1 MIGNGNGKMNR
12 GEQSDLESTRNKISK
27 SDKAVIR
34 WILKICKSQM
44 PTLVFLIA
52 VNVVHGITSVFFA
65 NFSKNVIDGATV
77 MRDTGYIVRFALALL
92 GVVILQMT
100 LSITRSCVSERC
112 KGRLDIVLKRHLLDV
127 IMKKDYSTV
136 TSYHTGELQ
145 NRMFNDVNIVTDG
158 FTKILPQG
166 VFFVTKLASSLI
178 YLIVL
183 DRVFALVFL
192 IGGCIVFAVTQLF
205 RKQLKALHKKVQ
217 ETEGKTRSFVQEIV
231 SNLLVVKAFSVEDKM
246 QKQTDELQEDNF
258 TAKIKRRNFSIFAN
272 TGLNTVFSVGTVF
285 AVAFGAWR
293 LLTGGMTYGDV
304 TAMIQLVNQVQSPFA
319 SLSGVM
325 PQYFSMIAS
334 AERLMEI
341 DAIKDEKQIN
351 ESLIDVED
359 TYKNLVAISFDNISF
374 KYDRDI
380 IFDNTSFSVKK
391 GDFVAIMGISGI
403 GKSTL
408 LKLLL
413 GVFTAQSGEIKLKTS
428 KGDIPVD
435 KNTRRLF
442 SYVPQGNMVISGT
455 IRDNLTFINDD
466 VTEKEIQNAIEVSC
480 AKQFI
485 DELPM
490 GMETVIGE
498 KGLGLSEGQIQR
510 LAIARSLLSKSP
522 ILLLDEATSA
532 LDEKTE
538 KQFLTNLRQLDD
550 MTCIIVSHKKAAIEI
565 CNKNIQIIN
574 GKIVEG

>member
-1 MIGNGNGKMNR
+1 MESKSNR
-12 GEQSDLESTRNKISK
+12 ISK
-27 SDKAVIR
+27 SDKAVIK
-34 WILKICKSQM
+34 WILKICKSQI
-44 PTLVFLIA
+44 PTLAFLIA
-52 VNVVHGITSVFFA
+52 VNIIHGVTSVFFA

-77 MRDTGYIVRFALALL
+77 MKDTGYIIKFALALL
-92 GVVILQMT
+92 GVVILQMS
-100 LSITRSCVSERC
+100 LSIIRSCVSERC
-112 KGRLDIVLKRHLLDV
+112 KGRLDIVLKHHLLDV

-166 VFFVTKLASSLI
+166 IFFVTKLASSLI

-183 DRVFALVFL
+183 DKIFALVFL

-217 ETEGKTRSFVQEIV
+217 ETEGKTRSFIQETV
-231 SNLLVVKAFSVEDKM
+231 SNLLVVKAFSVEDKI
-246 QKQTDELQEDNF
+246 QEQTDKLQEENF
-258 TAKIKRRNFSIFAN
+258 IAKIKRRNFSIYAN

-293 LLTGGMTYGDV
+293 ILTGGMTYGDV

-319 SLSGVM
+319 SLSGIM
-325 PQYFSMIAS
+325 PQYFSTIAS

-341 DAIKDEKQIN
+341 DSIKEENQIN
-351 ESLIDVED
+351 ECPIDVD
-359 TYKNLVAISFDNISF
+359 KTYKELREISFENISF

-380 IFDNTSFSVKK
+380 IFDNTSLTVKK
-391 GDFVAIMGISGI
+391 GDFVAITGISGI

-413 GVFTAQSGEIKLKTS
+413 GVFNAQSGCITLKTTD
-428 KGDIPVD
+428 GEIAVD

-442 SYVPQGNMVISGT
+442 SYVPQGNMVVSGT
-455 IRDNLTFINDD
+455 IRENLTFINDD
-466 VTEKEIQNAIEVSC
+466 VTEDEIAQAVEVSC

-485 DELPM
+485 DELPR
-490 GMETVIGE
+490 GLETVIGE

-510 LAIARSLLSKSP
+510 LAIARSLLSKAP

-538 KQFLTNLRQLDD
+538 KQFLTNLRQLEN

-565 CNKNIQIIN
+565 CNKNIQIKN
-574 GKIVEG
+574 GKIIEG

>member
-1 MIGNGNGKMNR
+1 MENASR
-12 GEQSDLESTRNKISK
+12 KISK
-27 SDKAVIR
+27 SDKAVIK
-34 WILKICKSQM
+34 WILTICKSQI
-44 PTLVFLIA
+44 PTLIFLIA
-52 VNVVHGITSVFFA
+52 VNVIHGVTSVMFA
-65 NFSKNVIDGATV
+65 NFSKRIIDGATV
-77 MRDTGYIVRFALALL
+77 WHDTNYIIKYALALL
-92 GVVILQMT
+92 GVVLLQMT

-127 IMKKDYSTV
+127 IMKKDYSVV
-136 TSYHTGELQ
+136 TSYHSGELH

-158 FTKILPQG
+158 FTKILPQAI
-166 VFFVTKLASSLI
+166 FFGTKLISSLI
-178 YLIVL
+178 YLVII
-183 DRVFALVFL
+183 DKFFALVFL
-192 IGGCIVFAVTQLF
+192 VGGCIVFIVTQLF
-205 RKQLKALHKKVQ
+205 RKRLKALHKRVQ

-231 SNLLVVKAFSVEDKM
+231 SNLLVVKAFSVEDKI
-246 QKQTDELQEDNF
+246 QGEADALQEENF
-258 TAKIKRRNFSIFAN
+258 IAKIKRRNFSIYAN
-272 TGLNTVFSVGTVF
+272 TGLNAVFSVGTVF

-293 LLTGGMTYGDV
+293 LFTGAMTYGTV
-304 TAMIQLVNQVQSPFA
+304 TAMLQLVNQVQSPFS

-341 DAIKDEKQIN
+341 DAIEDEIQIN
-351 ESLIDVED
+351 DHVIDVEN
-359 TYKNLVAISFDNISF
+359 TYRSLSEIAFSNISF
-374 KYDRDI
+374 KYDRDV
-380 IFDNTSFSVKK
+380 IFDNTSFTINK

-413 GVFTAQSGEIKLKTS
+413 GVFNVHSGDITLKTS
-428 KGDIPVD
+428 NGNIPID

-455 IRDNLTFINDD
+455 IKDNLTFINDN
-466 VTEKEIQNAIEVSC
+466 VTDDEIENAIRISC

-485 DELPM
+485 DELPQ
-490 GMETVIGE
+490 GLDTVIGE
-498 KGLGLSEGQIQR
+498 KGMGLSEGQIQR
-510 LAIARSLLSKSP
+510 LAIARSLLSNSP

-532 LDEKTE
+532 LDEETE
-538 KQFLTNLRQLDD
+538 KQFLTNLRELDNV
-550 MTCIIVSHKKAAIEI
+550 TCIIVSHKKAAIEI

>member
-1 MIGNGNGKMNR
+1 MESKSNR
-12 GEQSDLESTRNKISK
+12 ISK
-27 SDKAVIR
+27 SDKAVIK
-34 WILKICKSQM
+34 WILKICKSQI
-44 PTLVFLIA
+44 PTLAFLIA
-52 VNVVHGITSVFFA
+52 VNIIHGVTSVFFA

-77 MRDTGYIVRFALALL
+77 MKDTGYIIKFALALL
-92 GVVILQMT
+92 GVVILQMS
-100 LSITRSCVSERC
+100 LSIIRSCVSERC
-112 KGRLDIVLKRHLLDV
+112 KGRLDIVLKHHLLDV

-166 VFFVTKLASSLI
+166 IFFVTKLVSSLI

-183 DRVFALVFL
+183 DKIFALVFL

-217 ETEGKTRSFVQEIV
+217 ETEGKTRSFIQETV
-231 SNLLVVKAFSVEDKM
+231 SNLLVVKAFSVEDKI
-246 QKQTDELQEDNF
+246 QEQTDKLQEDNF
-258 TAKIKRRNFSIFAN
+258 IAKIKRRNFSIYAN

-293 LLTGGMTYGDV
+293 ILTGGMTYGDV

-319 SLSGVM
+319 SLSGIM

-341 DAIKDEKQIN
+341 DSIKEENQIN
-351 ESLIDVED
+351 ECPIDVD
-359 TYKNLVAISFDNISF
+359 KTYKELREISFENISF

-380 IFDNTSFSVKK
+380 IFDNTSLTVKK
-391 GDFVAIMGISGI
+391 GDFVAITGISGI

-413 GVFTAQSGEIKLKTS
+413 GVFNAQSGCITLKTTD
-428 KGDIPVD
+428 GEIAVD

-442 SYVPQGNMVISGT
+442 SYVPQGNMVVSGT
-455 IRDNLTFINDD
+455 IRENLTFINDD
-466 VTEKEIQNAIEVSC
+466 VTEDEIAQAVEVSC

-485 DELPM
+485 DELPR
-490 GMETVIGE
+490 GLETVIGE

-510 LAIARSLLSKSP
+510 LAIARSLLSKAP
-522 ILLLDEATSA
+522 VLLLDEATSA

-538 KQFLTNLRQLDD
+538 KQFLTNLRQLEN

-565 CNKNIQIIN
+565 CNKNIRIKN
-574 GKIVEG
+574 GKIIEG

>member
-1 MIGNGNGKMNR
+1 MESKSNR
-12 GEQSDLESTRNKISK
+12 ISK
-27 SDKAVIR
+27 SDKAVIK
-34 WILKICKSQM
+34 WILKICKSQI
-44 PTLVFLIA
+44 PTLAFLIA
-52 VNVVHGITSVFFA
+52 VNIIHGVTSVFFA

-77 MRDTGYIVRFALALL
+77 MKDTGYIIKFALALL
-92 GVVILQMT
+92 GVVILQMS
-100 LSITRSCVSERC
+100 LSIIRSCVSERC
-112 KGRLDIVLKRHLLDV
+112 KGRLDIVLKHHLLDV

-166 VFFVTKLASSLI
+166 IFFVTKLVSSLI

-183 DRVFALVFL
+183 DKIFALVFL

-217 ETEGKTRSFVQEIV
+217 ETEGKTRSFIQETV
-231 SNLLVVKAFSVEDKM
+231 SNLLVVKAFSVEDKI
-246 QKQTDELQEDNF
+246 QEQTDKLQEDNF
-258 TAKIKRRNFSIFAN
+258 IAKIKRRNFSIYAN

-293 LLTGGMTYGDV
+293 ILTGGMTYGDV

-319 SLSGVM
+319 SLSGIM

-341 DAIKDEKQIN
+341 DSIKEENHIN
-351 ESLIDVED
+351 ECPIDVD
-359 TYKNLVAISFDNISF
+359 KTYKELREISFENISF

-380 IFDNTSFSVKK
+380 IFDNTSLTVKK
-391 GDFVAIMGISGI
+391 GDFVAITGISGI

-413 GVFTAQSGEIKLKTS
+413 GVFNAQSGCITLKTTD
-428 KGDIPVD
+428 GEIAVD

-442 SYVPQGNMVISGT
+442 SYVPQGNMVVSGT
-455 IRDNLTFINDD
+455 IRENLTFINDD
-466 VTEKEIQNAIEVSC
+466 VTEDEIAQAVEVSC

-485 DELPM
+485 DELPC
-490 GMETVIGE
+490 GLETVIGE

-510 LAIARSLLSKSP
+510 LAIARSLLSKAP

-538 KQFLTNLRQLDD
+538 KQFLTNLRQLEN

-565 CNKNIQIIN
+565 CNKNIRIKN
-574 GKIVEG
+574 GKIIEG

>member
-1 MIGNGNGKMNR
+1 MESKSNR
-12 GEQSDLESTRNKISK
+12 ISK
-27 SDKAVIR
+27 SDKAVIK
-34 WILKICKSQM
+34 WILKICKSQI
-44 PTLVFLIA
+44 PTLAFLIA
-52 VNVVHGITSVFFA
+52 INIIHGVTSVFFA

-77 MRDTGYIVRFALALL
+77 MKDTGYIIKFALALL
-92 GVVILQMT
+92 GVVILQMS
-100 LSITRSCVSERC
+100 LSIIRSCVSERC
-112 KGRLDIVLKRHLLDV
+112 KGRLDIVLKHHLLDV

-166 VFFVTKLASSLI
+166 IFFVTKLASSLI

-183 DRVFALVFL
+183 DKIFALVFL

-217 ETEGKTRSFVQEIV
+217 ETEGKTRSFIQETV
-231 SNLLVVKAFSVEDKM
+231 SNLLVVKAFSVEDKI
-246 QKQTDELQEDNF
+246 QEQTDKLQEENF
-258 TAKIKRRNFSIFAN
+258 IAKIKRRNFSIYAN

-293 LLTGGMTYGDV
+293 ILTGGMTYGDV

-319 SLSGVM
+319 SLSGIM

-341 DAIKDEKQIN
+341 DSIKEENQIN
-351 ESLIDVED
+351 ECPINVDK
-359 TYKNLVAISFDNISF
+359 TYKDLREISFENISF

-380 IFDNTSFSVKK
+380 IFDNTSLTVKK
-391 GDFVAIMGISGI
+391 GDFVAITGISGI

-413 GVFTAQSGEIKLKTS
+413 GVFNAQSGCITLKTTD
-428 KGDIPVD
+428 GEIAVD

-442 SYVPQGNMVISGT
+442 SYVPQGNMVVSGT
-455 IRDNLTFINDD
+455 IRENLTFINDD
-466 VTEKEIQNAIEVSC
+466 VTEDEIAQAVEVSC

-485 DELPM
+485 DELPR
-490 GMETVIGE
+490 GLETVIGE

-510 LAIARSLLSKSP
+510 LAIARSLLSKAP

-538 KQFLTNLRQLDD
+538 KQFLTNLRQLEN

-565 CNKNIQIIN
+565 CNKNIQIKN
-574 GKIVEG
+574 GKIIEG

>member
-1 MIGNGNGKMNR
+1 MESKSNR
-12 GEQSDLESTRNKISK
+12 ISK
-27 SDKAVIR
+27 SDKAVIK
-34 WILKICKSQM
+34 WILKICKSQI
-44 PTLVFLIA
+44 PTLAFLIA
-52 VNVVHGITSVFFA
+52 VNIIHGVTSVFFA

-77 MRDTGYIVRFALALL
+77 MKDTGYIIKFALALL
-92 GVVILQMT
+92 GVVILQMS
-100 LSITRSCVSERC
+100 LSIIRSCVSERC
-112 KGRLDIVLKRHLLDV
+112 KGRLDIVLKHHLLDV

-166 VFFVTKLASSLI
+166 IFFVTKLASSLI

-183 DRVFALVFL
+183 DKIFALVFL

-217 ETEGKTRSFVQEIV
+217 ETEGKTRSFIQETV
-231 SNLLVVKAFSVEDKM
+231 SNLLVVKAFSVEDKI
-246 QKQTDELQEDNF
+246 QEQTDKLQEDNF
-258 TAKIKRRNFSIFAN
+258 IAKIKRRNFSIYAN

-293 LLTGGMTYGDV
+293 ILTGGMTYGDV

-319 SLSGVM
+319 SLSGIM

-341 DAIKDEKQIN
+341 DSIKEENQIN
-351 ESLIDVED
+351 ECPINVDK
-359 TYKNLVAISFDNISF
+359 TYKELREISFENISF

-380 IFDNTSFSVKK
+380 IFDNTSLTVKK
-391 GDFVAIMGISGI
+391 GDFVAITGISGI

-413 GVFTAQSGEIKLKTS
+413 GVFNAQSGCITLKTTD
-428 KGDIPVD
+428 GEIAVD

-442 SYVPQGNMVISGT
+442 SYVPQGNMVVSGT
-455 IRDNLTFINDD
+455 IRENLTFINDD
-466 VTEKEIQNAIEVSC
+466 VTEDEIAQAVEVSC

-485 DELPM
+485 DELPR
-490 GMETVIGE
+490 GLETVIGE

-510 LAIARSLLSKSP
+510 LAIARSLLSKAP

-538 KQFLTNLRQLDD
+538 KQFLTNLRQLEN

-565 CNKNIQIIN
+565 CNKNIQIKN
-574 GKIVEG
+574 GKIIEG

>member
-1 MIGNGNGKMNR
+1 MESKSNR
-12 GEQSDLESTRNKISK
+12 ISK
-27 SDKAVIR
+27 SDKAVIK
-34 WILKICKSQM
+34 WILKICKSQIS
-44 PTLVFLIA
+44 TLAFLIA
-52 VNVVHGITSVFFA
+52 VNIIHGVTSVFFA

-77 MRDTGYIVRFALALL
+77 MKDTGYIIKFALALL
-92 GVVILQMT
+92 GVVILQMS
-100 LSITRSCVSERC
+100 LSIIRSCVSERC
-112 KGRLDIVLKRHLLDV
+112 KGRLDIVLKHHLLDV

-166 VFFVTKLASSLI
+166 IFFVTKLVSSLI

-183 DRVFALVFL
+183 DKIFALVFL

-217 ETEGKTRSFVQEIV
+217 ETEGKTRSFIQETV
-231 SNLLVVKAFSVEDKM
+231 SNLLVVKAFSVEDKI
-246 QKQTDELQEDNF
+246 QEQTDKLQEDNF
-258 TAKIKRRNFSIFAN
+258 IAKIKRRNFSIYAN

-293 LLTGGMTYGDV
+293 ILTGGVTYGDV

-319 SLSGVM
+319 SLSGIM

-341 DAIKDEKQIN
+341 DSIKEENHIN
-351 ESLIDVED
+351 ECPIDVD
-359 TYKNLVAISFDNISF
+359 KTYKELREISFKNISF

-380 IFDNTSFSVKK
+380 IFDNTSLTIKK
-391 GDFVAIMGISGI
+391 GDFVAITGISGI

-413 GVFTAQSGEIKLKTS
+413 GVFNAQSGCITLKTTD
-428 KGDIPVD
+428 GEIAVD

-442 SYVPQGNMVISGT
+442 SYVPQGNMVVSGT
-455 IRDNLTFINDD
+455 IRENLTFINDD
-466 VTEKEIQNAIEVSC
+466 VTEDEIAQAVEVSC

-485 DELPM
+485 DELPR
-490 GMETVIGE
+490 GLETVIGE

-510 LAIARSLLSKSP
+510 LAIARSLLSKAP

-538 KQFLTNLRQLDD
+538 KQFLTNLRQLEN

-565 CNKNIQIIN
+565 CNKNIRIKN
-574 GKIVEG
+574 GKIIEG

>member
-1 MIGNGNGKMNR
+1 MEN
-12 GEQSDLESTRNKISK
+12 TTNKINK

-34 WILKICKSQM
+34 WILKVCRSQI
-44 PTLVFLIA
+44 PTLVFLVA
-52 VNVVHGITSVFFA
+52 VNVIHGVTSVMFA

-77 MRDTGYIVRFALALL
+77 YHNVNHIVKFALALL
-92 GVVILQMT
+92 GVVILQTT

-112 KGRLDIVLKRHLLDV
+112 KGRLDIELKRHLLNV
-127 IMKKDYSTV
+127 IMKKDYSVV

-145 NRMFNDVNIVTDG
+145 NRMFNDVNVVTES
-158 FTKILPQG
+158 FTRILPQG
-166 VFFVTKLASSLI
+166 IFFCTKLLSSLI
-178 YLIVL
+178 YLIII
-183 DRVFALVFL
+183 DKVFALVFV
-192 IGGCIVFAVTQLF
+192 IGGCVVFAVTQLF
-205 RKQLKALHKKVQ
+205 RKQLKELHKKVQ
-217 ETEGKTRSFVQEIV
+217 ETEGKTRSFIQEIV
-231 SNLLVVKAFSVEDKM
+231 SNLLVVKAFSVEDKI
-246 QKQTDELQEDNF
+246 QKETDELQEENF
-258 TAKIKRRNFSIFAN
+258 LAKIKRRNFSIFAN
-272 TGLNTVFSVGTVF
+272 TGLNSVFSVGTVF

-293 LLTGGMTYGDV
+293 LLNGLMTYGTV
-304 TAMIQLVNQVQSPFA
+304 TAMLQLVNQVQSPFA

-334 AERLMEI
+334 AERLIEI
-341 DAIKDEKQIN
+341 DSIKDEICVNDNK
-351 ESLIDVED
+351 IDADD
-359 TYKNLVAISFDNISF
+359 TYDKMSEILFDNISF

-380 IFDNTSFSVKK
+380 IFDNTSFSVNK

-413 GVFTAQSGEIKLKTS
+413 GVFNTQGGEIFLKTS
-428 KGDIPVD
+428 DGDIPID

-455 IRDNLTFINDD
+455 IRDNLTFINDNATD
-466 VTEKEIQNAIEVSC
+466 EEIEDAVRISC

-485 DELPM
+485 DELPL
-490 GMETVIGE
+490 GIDTVIGE
-498 KGLGLSEGQIQR
+498 KGMGLSEGQVQR

-522 ILLLDEATSA
+522 IFLLDEATSA
-532 LDEKTE
+532 LDEETE
-538 KQFLTNLRQLDD
+538 KQFLTNLRELDN

-565 CNKNIQIIN
+565 CDKNIQIIN

>member
-1 MIGNGNGKMNR
+1 MESKSNR
-12 GEQSDLESTRNKISK
+12 ISK
-27 SDKAVIR
+27 SDKAVIK
-34 WILKICKSQM
+34 WILKICKSQI
-44 PTLVFLIA
+44 PTLAFLIA
-52 VNVVHGITSVFFA
+52 VNIIHGVTSVFFA

-77 MRDTGYIVRFALALL
+77 MKDTGYIIKFALALL
-92 GVVILQMT
+92 GVVILQMS
-100 LSITRSCVSERC
+100 LSIIRSCVSERC
-112 KGRLDIVLKRHLLDV
+112 KGRLDIVLKHHLLDV

-166 VFFVTKLASSLI
+166 IFFVTKLVSSLI

-183 DRVFALVFL
+183 DKIFALVFL

-217 ETEGKTRSFVQEIV
+217 ETEGKTRSFIQETV
-231 SNLLVVKAFSVEDKM
+231 SNLLVVKAFSVEDKI
-246 QKQTDELQEDNF
+246 QEQTDKLQEENF
-258 TAKIKRRNFSIFAN
+258 IAKIKRRNFSIYAN

-293 LLTGGMTYGDV
+293 ILTGGMTYGDV

-319 SLSGVM
+319 SLSGIM

-341 DAIKDEKQIN
+341 DSIKEENQIN
-351 ESLIDVED
+351 ECPIDVD
-359 TYKNLVAISFDNISF
+359 KTYKELREISFENISF

-380 IFDNTSFSVKK
+380 IFDNTSLTVKK
-391 GDFVAIMGISGI
+391 GDFVAITGISGI

-413 GVFTAQSGEIKLKTS
+413 GVFNAQSGCITLKTTDS
-428 KGDIPVD
+428 EIAVD

-442 SYVPQGNMVISGT
+442 SYVPQGNMVVSGT
-455 IRDNLTFINDD
+455 IRENLTFINDD
-466 VTEKEIQNAIEVSC
+466 VTEDEIAQAVEVSC

-485 DELPM
+485 DELPR
-490 GMETVIGE
+490 GLETVIGE

-510 LAIARSLLSKSP
+510 LAIARSLLSKAP

-538 KQFLTNLRQLDD
+538 KQFLTNLRQLEN

-565 CNKNIQIIN
+565 CNKNIRIKN
-574 GKIVEG
+574 GKIIEG

>member
-1 MIGNGNGKMNR
+1 MESKSNR
-12 GEQSDLESTRNKISK
+12 ISK
-27 SDKAVIR
+27 SDKAVIK
-34 WILKICKSQM
+34 WILKICKSQI
-44 PTLVFLIA
+44 PTLAFLIA
-52 VNVVHGITSVFFA
+52 VNIIHGVTSVFFA

-77 MRDTGYIVRFALALL
+77 MKDTGYIIKFALALL
-92 GVVILQMT
+92 GVVILQMS
-100 LSITRSCVSERC
+100 LSIIRSCVSERC
-112 KGRLDIVLKRHLLDV
+112 KGRLDIVLKHHLLDV

-166 VFFVTKLASSLI
+166 IFFVTKLASSLI

-183 DRVFALVFL
+183 DKIFALVFL

-217 ETEGKTRSFVQEIV
+217 ETEGKTRSFIQEAV
-231 SNLLVVKAFSVEDKM
+231 SNLLVVKAFSVEDKI
-246 QKQTDELQEDNF
+246 QEQTDKLQEDNF
-258 TAKIKRRNFSIFAN
+258 IAKIKRRNFSIYAN

-293 LLTGGMTYGDV
+293 ILTGGMTYGDV

-319 SLSGVM
+319 SLSGIM

-341 DAIKDEKQIN
+341 DSIKEENQIN
-351 ESLIDVED
+351 ECPINVDK
-359 TYKNLVAISFDNISF
+359 TYKELREISFENISF

-380 IFDNTSFSVKK
+380 IFDNTSLTIKK
-391 GDFVAIMGISGI
+391 GDFVAITGISGI

-413 GVFTAQSGEIKLKTS
+413 GVFNAQSGCITLKTTDS
-428 KGDIPVD
+428 EIAVD

-442 SYVPQGNMVISGT
+442 SYVPQGNMVVSGT
-455 IRDNLTFINDD
+455 IRENLTFINDD
-466 VTEKEIQNAIEVSC
+466 VTEDEIAQAVEVSC

-485 DELPM
+485 DELPR
-490 GMETVIGE
+490 GLETVIGE

-510 LAIARSLLSKSP
+510 LAIARSLLSKAP

-538 KQFLTNLRQLDD
+538 KQFLTNLRQLEN

-565 CNKNIQIIN
+565 CNKNIQIKN
-574 GKIVEG
+574 GKIIEG

>member
-1 MIGNGNGKMNR
+1 MESKSNR
-12 GEQSDLESTRNKISK
+12 ISK
-27 SDKAVIR
+27 SDKAVIK
-34 WILKICKSQM
+34 WILKICKSQI
-44 PTLVFLIA
+44 PTLAFLIA
-52 VNVVHGITSVFFA
+52 VNIIHGVTSVFFA

-77 MRDTGYIVRFALALL
+77 MKDTGYIIKFALALL
-92 GVVILQMT
+92 GVVILQMS
-100 LSITRSCVSERC
+100 LSIVRSCVSERC
-112 KGRLDIVLKRHLLDV
+112 KGRLDIVLKHHLLDV

-166 VFFVTKLASSLI
+166 IFFVTKLASSLI

-183 DRVFALVFL
+183 DKIFALVFL

-217 ETEGKTRSFVQEIV
+217 ETEGKTRSFIQETV
-231 SNLLVVKAFSVEDKM
+231 SNLLVVKAFSVEDKI
-246 QKQTDELQEDNF
+246 QEQTDKLQEDNF
-258 TAKIKRRNFSIFAN
+258 IAKIKRRNFSIYAN

-293 LLTGGMTYGDV
+293 ILTGGMTYGDV

-319 SLSGVM
+319 SLSGIM

-341 DAIKDEKQIN
+341 DSIKEENQIN
-351 ESLIDVED
+351 ECPINVDK
-359 TYKNLVAISFDNISF
+359 TYKELREISFENISF

-380 IFDNTSFSVKK
+380 IFDNTSLTVKK
-391 GDFVAIMGISGI
+391 GDFVAITGISGI

-413 GVFTAQSGEIKLKTS
+413 GVFNAQSGCITLKTTDS
-428 KGDIPVD
+428 EIAVD

-442 SYVPQGNMVISGT
+442 SYVPQGNMVVSGT
-455 IRDNLTFINDD
+455 IRENLTFINDD
-466 VTEKEIQNAIEVSC
+466 VTEDEIAQAVEVSC

-485 DELPM
+485 DELPR
-490 GMETVIGE
+490 GLETVIGE

-510 LAIARSLLSKSP
+510 LAIARSLLSKAP

-538 KQFLTNLRQLDD
+538 KQFLTNLRQLEN

-565 CNKNIQIIN
+565 CNKNIRIKN
-574 GKIVEG
+574 GKIIEG

>member
-1 MIGNGNGKMNR
+1 MESKSNR
-12 GEQSDLESTRNKISK
+12 ISK
-27 SDKAVIR
+27 SDKAVIK
-34 WILKICKSQM
+34 WILKICKSQI
-44 PTLVFLIA
+44 PTLAFLIA
-52 VNVVHGITSVFFA
+52 VNIIHGVTSVFFA

-77 MRDTGYIVRFALALL
+77 MKDTGYIIKFALALL
-92 GVVILQMT
+92 GVVILQMS
-100 LSITRSCVSERC
+100 LSIIRSCVSERC
-112 KGRLDIVLKRHLLDV
+112 KGRLDIVLKHHLLDV

-166 VFFVTKLASSLI
+166 IFFVTKLASSLI

-183 DRVFALVFL
+183 DKIFALVFL

-217 ETEGKTRSFVQEIV
+217 ETEGKTRSFIQETV
-231 SNLLVVKAFSVEDKM
+231 SNLLVVKAFSVEDKI
-246 QKQTDELQEDNF
+246 QEQTDKLQEDNF
-258 TAKIKRRNFSIFAN
+258 IAKIKRRNFSIYAN

-293 LLTGGMTYGDV
+293 ILTGGMTYGDV

-319 SLSGVM
+319 SLSGIM

-341 DAIKDEKQIN
+341 DSIKEENQIN
-351 ESLIDVED
+351 ECPINVDK
-359 TYKNLVAISFDNISF
+359 TYKELREISFENISF

-380 IFDNTSFSVKK
+380 IFDNTSLTVKK
-391 GDFVAIMGISGI
+391 GDFVAITGISGI

-413 GVFTAQSGEIKLKTS
+413 GVFNAQSGCITLKTTDS
-428 KGDIPVD
+428 EIAVD

-442 SYVPQGNMVISGT
+442 SYVPQGNMVVSGT
-455 IRDNLTFINDD
+455 IRENLTFINDD
-466 VTEKEIQNAIEVSC
+466 VTEDEIAQAVEVSC

-485 DELPM
+485 DELPR
-490 GMETVIGE
+490 GLETVIGE

-510 LAIARSLLSKSP
+510 LAIARSLLSKAP

-538 KQFLTNLRQLDD
+538 KQFLTNLRQLEN

-565 CNKNIQIIN
+565 CNKNIRIKN
-574 GKIVEG
+574 GKIIEG

>member
-1 MIGNGNGKMNR
+1 MESKSNR
-12 GEQSDLESTRNKISK
+12 ISK
-27 SDKAVIR
+27 SDKAVIK
-34 WILKICKSQM
+34 WILKICKSQI
-44 PTLVFLIA
+44 PTLAFLIA
-52 VNVVHGITSVFFA
+52 VNIIHGVTSVFFA

-77 MRDTGYIVRFALALL
+77 MKDTGYIIKFALALL
-92 GVVILQMT
+92 GVVILQMS
-100 LSITRSCVSERC
+100 LSIIRSCVSERC
-112 KGRLDIVLKRHLLDV
+112 KGRLDIVLKHHLLDV

-166 VFFVTKLASSLI
+166 IFFVTKLASSLI

-183 DRVFALVFL
+183 DKIFALVFL

-217 ETEGKTRSFVQEIV
+217 ETEGKTRSFIQETV
-231 SNLLVVKAFSVEDKM
+231 SNLLVVKAFSVEDKI
-246 QKQTDELQEDNF
+246 QEQTDKLQEENF
-258 TAKIKRRNFSIFAN
+258 IAKIKRRNFSIYAN

-293 LLTGGMTYGDV
+293 ILTGGMTYGDV

-319 SLSGVM
+319 SLSGIM

-341 DAIKDEKQIN
+341 DSIKEENQIN
-351 ESLIDVED
+351 ECPIDVD
-359 TYKNLVAISFDNISF
+359 KTYKELREISFENISF

-380 IFDNTSFSVKK
+380 IFDNTSLTVKK
-391 GDFVAIMGISGI
+391 GDFVAITGISGI

-413 GVFTAQSGEIKLKTS
+413 GVFNAQSGCITLKTTD
-428 KGDIPVD
+428 GEIAVD

-442 SYVPQGNMVISGT
+442 SYVPQGNMVVSGT
-455 IRDNLTFINDD
+455 IRENLTFINDD
-466 VTEKEIQNAIEVSC
+466 VTEDEIAQAVEVSC

-485 DELPM
+485 DELPR
-490 GMETVIGE
+490 GLETVIGE

-510 LAIARSLLSKSP
+510 LAIARSLLSKAP

-538 KQFLTNLRQLDD
+538 KQFLTNLRQLEN

-565 CNKNIQIIN
+565 CNKNIRIKN
-574 GKIVEG
+574 GKIIEG